1 MKICAENFI
10 TMQLLLNFTIL
21 LTFFS
26 AGCSSNPNQESIPE
40 NSGFNDPNLI
50 AFVDSAKILDPEED
64 LSSFFSDSPEVVA
77 QNASDGARL
86 EQNPLNE
93 KLFQADEP
101 LVVSQDYNQV
111 QTPES
116 TASVPYADSKEK
128 LVNKDETIESISRLN
143 QELLAEITRLKKS
156 KNRDVV
162 NPVPTNS
169 DNAEELENIRA
180 KLIKKTEE
188 INFLRVKNS
197 NLEERIS
204 KLENLP
210 SQISLQEPVQNP
222 PHQSSVKN
230 FRDNEPIIKDKPVP
244 LCSLDFDA
252 VVTLQSG
259 KNREA
264 LYTEFFLL
272 DQSLFDLLNQEIDI
286 AKYSGISSFEEL
298 WAQSRKSPYRFPGIY
313 KQIRNRF
320 LSQTSSGHGYRARTD
335 LNGFGSFRNVRPGLY
350 FLVGTASL
358 GTVGVTWNVPVYLR
372 DGTNKTSLTLSN
384 ASWRE

>member
-21 LTFFS
+21 LTLLS
-26 AGCSSNPNQESIPE
+26 ASCSSNPNQESIPE

-64 LSSFFSDSPEVVA
+64 LSSFFSDSQEVVA

-156 KNRDVV
+156 KNRDVAT
-162 NPVPTNS
+162 PVPTNS

-188 INFLRVKNS
+188 INFLKVKNS

-222 PHQSSVKN
+222 PHLSSVKN
-230 FRDNEPIIKDKPVP
+230 FRENESIIKAKPVP

-272 DQSLFDLLNQEIDI
+272 DQSLFDLLNQEIDM
-286 AKYSGISSFEEL
+286 AKYPGISSFEEL

>member
-10 TMQLLLNFTIL
+10 AMQLLLNFTIL
-21 LTFFS
+21 LTLLFG
-26 AGCSSNPNQESIPE
+26 GCTKNPNQEFS
-40 NSGFNDPNLI
+40 NDYTDFNESDLI
-50 AFVDSAKILDPEED
+50 AFIDSAKILDSEED
-64 LSSFFSDSPEVVA
+64 LSSFFSDSQEVVA
-77 QNASDGARL
+77 QNASDGAVL
-86 EQNPLNE
+86 DQNLSNA
-93 KLFQADEP
+93 KLIQADGP
-101 LVVSQDYNQV
+101 LAVSQNYNQV

-116 TASVPYADSKEK
+116 IASVPYSDSKEK
-128 LVNKDETIESISRLN
+128 LANKDETIESISRLN

-162 NPVPTNS
+162 TQVPANS

-180 KLIKKTEE
+180 KLIKKTQE
-188 INFLRVKNS
+188 INFLKVKNS

-210 SQISLQEPVQNP
+210 SQISLQEPAQNP
-222 PHQSSVKN
+222 PHPRSVKS
-230 FRDNEPIIKDKPVP
+230 FRDNETIIKTKPVP

-335 LNGFGSFRNVRPGLY
+335 LNGSGNFKNVRPGLY

>member
-21 LTFFS
+21 FTFLS

-64 LSSFFSDSPEVVA
+64 LSSFFNDSQEVVA

-156 KNRDVV
+156 KNRDVAT
-162 NPVPTNS
+162 PVPTNS

-188 INFLRVKNS
+188 INFLKVKNS

-230 FRDNEPIIKDKPVP
+230 FRENESIIKAKPVP
-244 LCSLDFDA
+244 LCNLDFDA

-335 LNGFGSFRNVRPGLY
+335 LNGSGNFRNVRPGLY

>member
-1 MKICAENFI
+1 
-10 TMQLLLNFTIL
+10 MQHLLNRTIVLTLLL
-21 LTFFS
+21 
-26 AGCSSNPNQESIPE
+26 AGCSSNPDQESYPE

-50 AFVDSAKILDPEED
+50 AFVDSEKILVPEED
-64 LSSFFSDSPEVVA
+64 LSSFFSDSQEVVA

-86 EQNPLNE
+86 EQNLSNE
-93 KLFQADEP
+93 KLIQGNGFIGT
-101 LVVSQDYNQV
+101 SQDYNQA
-111 QTPES
+111 QTLGSP
-116 TASVPYADSKEK
+116 AVLPYKDSREK

-156 KNRDVV
+156 KNRGVAT
-162 NPVPTNS
+162 PVPKKY

-188 INFLRVKNS
+188 INFLKVKNS

-222 PHQSSVKN
+222 SRLNSDKIFH
-230 FRDNEPIIKDKPVP
+230 DNEPIINAKQFSP
-244 LCSLDFDA
+244 CSLDFDA

-272 DQSLFDLLNQEIDI
+272 DQSVFDLLNQEIDI
-286 AKYSGISSFEEL
+286 AKFSGISSFEEL
-298 WAQSRKSPYRFPGIY
+298 WAQARKSPYKFPGIY

-320 LSQTSSGHGYRARTD
+320 LSQTTSGHGYRTRTD
-335 LNGFGSFRNVRPGLY
+335 LNGFGNFKNVKPGLY

-358 GTVGVTWNVPVYLR
+358 GTIGVTWNVPVYLR
-372 DGTNKTSLTLSN
+372 GGTNKTSLTLSN

>member
-1 MKICAENFI
+1 MKICAEIFI

-21 LTFFS
+21 LTLLS
-26 AGCSSNPNQESIPE
+26 AGCSSDPNQESVPE

-64 LSSFFSDSPEVVA
+64 LSSFFSDSQEVVA

-116 TASVPYADSKEK
+116 AASVPYADSKEQ

-156 KNRDVV
+156 KKRDVAT
-162 NPVPTNS
+162 PVPTNS

-188 INFLRVKNS
+188 INFLKVKNS

-230 FRDNEPIIKDKPVP
+230 FHDNKPITKVKPVA

-286 AKYSGISSFEEL
+286 SKYSGISSFEEL

-335 LNGFGSFRNVRPGLY
+335 LNGSGNFRNVRPGLY